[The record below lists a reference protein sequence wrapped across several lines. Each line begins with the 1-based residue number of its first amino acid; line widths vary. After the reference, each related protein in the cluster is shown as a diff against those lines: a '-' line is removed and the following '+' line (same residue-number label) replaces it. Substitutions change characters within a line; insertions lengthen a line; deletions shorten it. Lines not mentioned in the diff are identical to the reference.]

1 MDVKAFAVV
10 TLKVASATQK
20 AAIVVSLFLF
30 ISLAML
36 LSPNSR
42 SLFRAP
48 FLSNSLRY
56 VNSLE
61 WLREFEFT
69 SAPLLT
75 SIKVKTAPTVNNISQ
90 YFFAHEGL
98 CNFSLSLYIG
108 HERTKV

>member
-1 MDVKAFAVV
+1 
-10 TLKVASATQK
+10 
-20 AAIVVSLFLF
+20 
-30 ISLAML
+30 ML

-56 VNSLE
+56 VNNLE
-61 WLREFEFT
+61 WVREFEFT

-75 SIKVKTAPTVNNISQ
+75 FMKMKTALRVNNISQ

-98 CNFSLSLYIG
+98 CNFSLSFNIG
-108 HERTKV
+108 PERFEL

>member
-1 MDVKAFAVV
+1 
-10 TLKVASATQK
+10 
-20 AAIVVSLFLF
+20 
-30 ISLAML
+30 ML

-56 VNSLE
+56 VNTHE
-61 WLREFEFT
+61 WVREFEFT

-75 SIKVKTAPTVNNISQ
+75 FIKVKTAPRVNNISQ

-98 CNFSLSLYIG
+98 CNFSLSFYIG
-108 HERTKV
+108 SEQPNFSATMLKLKGLGP

>member
-1 MDVKAFAVV
+1 
-10 TLKVASATQK
+10 
-20 AAIVVSLFLF
+20 
-30 ISLAML
+30 ML

-48 FLSNSLRY
+48 NLSNSLRY
-56 VNSLE
+56 VNSE

-75 SIKVKTAPTVNNISQ
+75 LIKVKTALGVNNISQ

-108 HERTKV
+108 RAGSDFNAVMLKSKAPGAFQNITIFGYMTIWKD

>member
-1 MDVKAFAVV
+1 
-10 TLKVASATQK
+10 
-20 AAIVVSLFLF
+20 
-30 ISLAML
+30 ML

-56 VNSLE
+56 VNSHE
-61 WLREFEFT
+61 WVREFEFT

-75 SIKVKTAPTVNNISQ
+75 FIKVKTAPRVNNISQ

-98 CNFSLSLYIG
+98 CNFFLSHYIG
-108 HERTKV
+108 PRAIKLNACHAEIKSSWSIPKHFHFSTFGK